1 MKLDLHIHSVHSRDA
16 AGSPNEILQTCK
28 RAGMQG
34 LAITDHNAIAGS
46 LEAASLGVAEGLL
59 VLKGVE
65 VTTTEGHVLAYG
77 VRELIP
83 RGLTI
88 EETIEKI
95 RDSGGIAVA
104 AHPKRF
110 PTGIG
115 LKNAEAGDFSAI
127 EVINGGSSGS
137 SNRKAKLVAERRGL
151 SQTGGSDA
159 HRLSEIG
166 RAYTV
171 LEEVST
177 EDQVLDMI
185 AKGKARAEGASTT
198 ARQGLVYSA
207 ETFVEWLKGGFSRL

>member
-16 AGSPNEILQTCK
+16 AGSPTEIIQTCR

-46 LEAASLGVAEGLL
+46 LEASSLGIAEGLL

-83 RGLTI
+83 RGLAI
-88 EETIEKI
+88 EETVERI

-115 LKNAEAGDFSAI
+115 LKNAEAGNFSAI
-127 EVINGGSSGS
+127 EVMNGGSSES
-137 SNRKAKLVAERRGL
+137 SNRKARMVAERLGL

-159 HRLSEIG
+159 HRPSEIG

-171 LEEVST
+171 I
-177 EDQVLDMI
+177 ED
-185 AKGKARAEGASTT
+185 KSPRRTRSWT
-198 ARQGLVYSA
+198 
-207 ETFVEWLKGGFSRL
+207 